1 MHTQFGHCA
10 PNQNYER
17 VRIPIYTYNS
27 IICYDKEVQSFNE
40 LLFIFIGFAKK
51 EIDATNGS

>member
-1 MHTQFGHCA
+1 MHTQFGHYA

-27 IICYDKEVQSFNE
+27 IIRYDKEAQSFNG
-40 LLFIFIGFAKK
+40 FIFIEIAQK